1 MNLPETPKNDDVD
14 DGLRDKYLNAELIFD
29 VGTGYEQKGR
39 VVKSAK
45 GTSFEPIGRGDANP
59 LFNTR
64 EYAVKFTDGSSKN
77 YFANVIADE
86 YTYAQIDSE
95 GNQYQLL
102 SKITD
107 RRSDHSAIQIA
118 DGFTT
123 SCIGNCVLKTTTLA
137 GPSWSHGKTD
147 HLIGCHSRI

>member
-1 MNLPETPKNDDVD
+1 MPSSYLTSALVMNERFALSNV
-14 DGLRDKYLNAELIFD
+14 
-29 VGTGYEQKGR
+29 Q
-39 VVKSAK
+39 
-45 GTSFEPIGRGDANP
+45 RGPQVSPLGAHANI
-59 LFNTR
+59 LFNTP
-64 EYAVKFTDGSSKN
+64 EYVVEFTDKSSKN
-77 YFANVIADE
+77 YFANVIAE

-137 GPSWSHGKTD
+137 GPSRSHGKTD